1 MSEMKEMIVKVVEK
15 IFKDKVDKEKV
26 DLIEQGKW
34 SEDVWQVLLDNEML
48 GVAVSEKQ
56 GGAGGDLDDL
66 LNLYRLVGK
75 YAVPIPFV
83 ETTFANL
90 LLENAGLDITAG
102 KATYAIEEQPS
113 LTVENGTVSGTIEN
127 VAWARYVDVLV
138 AVAKGSS
145 GLEIVQVS
153 LKDAVIAPNTNLAS
167 EPRDQVT
174 LINVPVQK
182 QSKITNE
189 QFDYSISLDAAA
201 RAALMAGAIEKAYLL
216 TVQFTKEREQF
227 GRQIHR
233 FQLVQQHLANLAG
246 EAVITSSAIDNM
258 IAAILGNRLE
268 NEVGYTR
275 IRVEEAAKT
284 VAAIAHQVHAAIGVT
299 HEHSLHH
306 YTRRLWS
313 WRDEGTG
320 EAYWSQQMANRL
332 MEVNEDDLWS
342 YLTSFSR
349 SLSVR

>member
-1 MSEMKEMIVKVVEK
+1 MSEMKEMIVGVVEK

-26 DLIEQGKW
+26 DLIEKGQW

-48 GVAVSEKQ
+48 GVAVSEQQ

-66 LNLYRLVGK
+66 LNLYRLIGK

-90 LLENAGLDITAG
+90 ILEYAGLDIASG
-102 KATYAIEEQPS
+102 KATYAVEEQPS
-113 LTVENGTVSGTIEN
+113 LTVENGKISGTIEN
-127 VAWARYVDVLV
+127 VPWGRHVDSLV
-138 AVAKGSS
+138 AVANGIS

-153 LKDAVIAPNTNLAS
+153 LKDAVIAPNTNMAS
-167 EPRDQVT
+167 EPRDKVT
-174 LINVPVQK
+174 LITVPVQK
-182 QSKITNE
+182 QCKITKE
-189 QFDYSISLDAAA
+189 QFNYFIALDAAA

-216 TVQFTKEREQF
+216 TVQYTKEREQF
-227 GRQIHR
+227 GRPIHR

-246 EAVITSSAIDNM
+246 EAVITGSAIDNM
-258 IAAILGNRLE
+258 VAAILGDRLE

-275 IRVEEAAKT
+275 IRVEEAAKM
-284 VAAIAHQVHAAIGVT
+284 VAETAHQVHAAIGVT

-320 EAYWSQQMANRL
+320 EAYWSEVMAHRL
-332 MEVNEDDLWS
+332 MEIKEDHLWS
-342 YLTSFSR
+342 YLTKTEQVLQR
-349 SLSVR
+349 